1 MSGNAN
7 SEARVRIT
15 IGDRSIEAKL
25 ADSDA
30 ARDFASLLPLTL
42 AMNDLFRREKF
53 ATLPRAISEQGKRTH
68 DYAVGTIGYWPPGPD
83 VAIFYRQD
91 GERIPHPG
99 LIVLGKIKA
108 GVEALNVP
116 GAIRAT
122 IELSC
127 ARRVENWKMNVKRVL
142 ILGVALFCTL
152 FGAVA
157 MSEQRPQ
164 QHIQIAEIEVDPA
177 QLDSYKAAVTEQIEA
192 AVRLEPGV
200 LVLYS
205 VSKKDNPAH
214 VTVFEIYRD
223 REAYLAHLQAP
234 HFLRYKA
241 TVDKM
246 VRSLKLV
253 PVDPVMLGTKAK

>member
-1 MSGNAN
+1 MSGNAD

-53 ATLPRAISEQGKRTH
+53 ATLPRAISEQGKPRH

-91 GERIPHPG
+91 GECIPHPG
-99 LIVLGKIKA
+99 RIVLGKIEA

-127 ARRVENWKMNVKRVL
+127 ARRVERIGK
-142 ILGVALFCTL
+142 
-152 FGAVA
+152 
-157 MSEQRPQ
+157 
-164 QHIQIAEIEVDPA
+164 
-177 QLDSYKAAVTEQIEA
+177 
-192 AVRLEPGV
+192 
-200 LVLYS
+200 
-205 VSKKDNPAH
+205 
-214 VTVFEIYRD
+214 
-223 REAYLAHLQAP
+223 
-234 HFLRYKA
+234 
-241 TVDKM
+241 
-246 VRSLKLV
+246 
-253 PVDPVMLGTKAK
+253 